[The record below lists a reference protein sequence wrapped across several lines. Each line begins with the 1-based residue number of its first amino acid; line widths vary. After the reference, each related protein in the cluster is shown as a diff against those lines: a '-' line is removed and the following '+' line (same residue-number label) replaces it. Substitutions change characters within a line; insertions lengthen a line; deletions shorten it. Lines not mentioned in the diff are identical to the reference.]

1 MSTIISRCGHLA
13 RLRHCPRGAAAV
25 EFALVVTPLVML
37 LLGSFDL
44 AYQAYLRAVVQGALN
59 DISRTASLEAPE
71 FNCETG
77 TLSDKVQCAIKRRSD
92 IVARDA
98 TYEVEIRNYYDF
110 SGVGRSEKL
119 VTDYNRNGA
128 YDAGDC
134 FVDLNENGR
143 FDADADA
150 GRDGVGGADDVA
162 FYKVTV
168 RMPRLFPVH
177 EILPV
182 SPTYSITGET
192 ALRNQPYTRQRV
204 PPTMCA

>member
-1 MSTIISRCGHLA
+1 MATRISPCRLLPDLRRCS
-13 RLRHCPRGAAAV
+13 RGATAV
-25 EFALVVTPLVML
+25 EFALVITPMVML

-44 AYQAYLRAVVQGALN
+44 AYQAYLRSVVQGALN

-71 FNCETG
+71 FNCESG
-77 TLSDKVQCAIKRRSD
+77 TLTQKVQCAIKRRSD

-98 TYEVEIRNYYDF
+98 TYDVEIRNYYDF

-143 FDADADA
+143 FDVDA
-150 GRDGVGGADDVA
+150 GRLGVGGADDVA
-162 FYKVTV
+162 FYRVTV

-177 EILPV
+177 QFLPV
-182 SPTYSITGET
+182 SPEYSIAGET

-204 PPTMCA
+204 PPTICR